1 MLPCINHIIKDIL
14 NIYSVTMFHKAVRL
28 SYQASEFTKILKH
41 NLSNGHKGRDYVAQV
56 RQLAIVDVVGA
67 VASNVGKA
75 VSGAAARR

>member
-1 MLPCINHIIKDIL
+1 M
-14 NIYSVTMFHKAVRL
+14 
-28 SYQASEFTKILKH
+28 KH
-41 NLSNGHKGRDYVAQV
+41 NLSNGHKGRDFVAQV